1 MENPR
6 QHIMAFLGRFFRCE
20 TLNGDDDIFAA
31 GFVNSLVIVQLISFL
46 ENNYSI
52 TIEDEDLDFANF
64 RTVNQI
70 LSFIAR
76 KTTSGKPALDSQ
88 PGGPKP
94 LASPVDAG

>member
-1 MENPR
+1 MDDPK
-6 QHIMAFLGRFFRCE
+6 QQLTVFLGRFFRFE
-20 TLNGDDDIFAA
+20 NLDGDDDIFAA

-52 TIEDEDLDFANF
+52 TVEDEDLDIANF

-76 KTTSGKPALDSQ
+76 KTTSGNTALDSQ
-88 PGGPKP
+88 LGGPKP
-94 LASPVDAG
+94 LASSVDAG

>member
-46 ENNYSI
+46 ENNFSI
-52 TIEDEDLDFANF
+52 TIEDEDLELSNF
-64 RTVNQI
+64 RSVNHI
-70 LSFIAR
+70 LALIER
-76 KTTSGKPALDSQ
+76 KTAAKSQ
-88 PGGPKP
+88 PNGYER
-94 LASPVDAG
+94 LASAVDAN